1 MFSAF
6 TALTDEKLVQLVREG
21 DADAFV
27 ELSNRYMSLVRAKA
41 ASFHSFTLEADD
53 LWQEGLLGLFSAAT
67 TYDPWGGASFQTYAG
82 VCISNR
88 IIAAYRSS
96 SSQKHTILNDSLS
109 FQDEAFSDRDRWMVG
124 NRSLSPETQVIAEE
138 SVKAVRDHLQAAL
151 SSMEKDVLWLYLNG
165 WSYGEIANQ
174 LSISPKA
181 AGNAIQRVRKKL
193 KNHLSN
199 N

>member
-6 TALTDEKLVQLVREG
+6 TALTDEKLVQLAGEG
-21 DADAFV
+21 NPDAFV
-27 ELSNRYMSLVRAKA
+27 ELSDRYMSLIRAKA
-41 ASFHSFTLEADD
+41 ASFHSFALEADD
-53 LWQEGLLGLFSAAT
+53 LWQEGLLGLFNAAT
-67 TYDPWGGASFQTYAG
+67 TYDPKGGASFQTYAG

-96 SSQKHTILNDSLS
+96 SSQKHTILNESLS
-109 FQDEAFSDRDRWMVG
+109 CQDESFSDRDRWMVG

-138 SVKAVRDHLQAAL
+138 SVKAVRDHLNSAL
-151 SSMEKDVLWLYLNG
+151 SPMEKDVLWLYLNG

-193 KNHLSN
+193 KSHLSHD
-199 N
+199 